1 MNIHEYQA
9 KQLYKKYGIPIP
21 KGIPAFSVDE
31 AAAAAKT
38 LIAETGSEV
47 VVVKA
52 QIHAGGRGNA
62 GGVKVVKGA
71 DAAKTFA
78 GELMGKTLVTHQ
90 TGPEGKVVQ
99 RLFVEQGVDIKKE
112 YYLALVIDRETKRV
126 AIMASTEGGVNIEE
140 VAEHSPEKIHKV
152 WIDPA
157 VGLQGYQIR
166 QLAYGLGFDKTGDPK
181 KTMKSFRKLL
191 TNLSKLFVA
200 EDCSIAE
207 INPLILNG
215 DNEVMALDAKIN
227 FDSNAHFRHAA
238 LWDELNDPSEEAPTE
253 TEAKEAGL
261 SFIQLDGN
269 IGCLVN
275 GAGLAMSTMDT
286 IQHFGGSPA
295 NFLDVGGGASQES
308 VTKAFKIIL
317 QSDSVKGIFV
327 NIFGGI
333 MKCDIIANGVVA
345 ATKELGLKVPLVVR
359 LAGTNVEM
367 GKEILKNSGL
377 NITAADTMADGA
389 KKIVELAKG

>member
-1 MNIHEYQA
+1 MNIHEHQA
-9 KQLYKKYGIPIP
+9 KEIFRRYGIPVP
-21 KGIPAFSVDE
+21 QGIACFSPGDVK
-31 AAAAAKT
+31 AAAQK
-38 LIAETGSEV
+38 LIDETGNEV

-52 QIHAGGRGNA
+52 QIHAGGRGKA

-71 DAAKTFA
+71 DAAQGVA
-78 GELMGKTLVTHQ
+78 DELFGKVLVTPQ
-90 TGPEGKVVQ
+90 TGPEGKEVK
-99 RLFVEQGVDIKKE
+99 RLYVEQGLAIKSE
-112 YYLALVIDRETKRV
+112 LYMALTVDRETRKV
-126 AIMASTEGGVNIEE
+126 VVMASTEGGVEIEE
-140 VAEHSPEKIHKV
+140 VAEEHPEKIHKI

-166 QLAYGLGFDKTGDPK
+166 QLAFGLGMNKAQQKG
-181 KTMKSFRKLL
+181 FRKLL
-191 TNLSKLFVA
+191 SSLSELFVK

-207 INPLILNG
+207 INPMIITE
-215 DNEVMALDAKIN
+215 DDSVVALDAKVN
-227 FDSNAHFRHAA
+227 FDGNGHFRHKEWTELEDPNETHATEREAA
-238 LWDELNDPSEEAPTE
+238 
-253 TEAKEAGL
+253 EAGL
-261 SFIQLDGN
+261 SYIQLDGN

-317 QSDSVKGIFV
+317 QSDKVKGIFV

-345 ATKELGLKVPLVVR
+345 ATKELGLQVPLVVR
-359 LAGTNVEM
+359 LAGTNVEQ
-367 GKEILKNSGL
+367 GKAILAESGL
-377 NITAADTMADGA
+377 NITPADTMAEGA
-389 KKIVELAKG
+389 QKIVELAGAAG